1 MAGLGLAV
9 LFLTVLIGYRA
20 LYQGKIYPGVNV
32 ASVPV
37 GGLTPE
43 QAQIT
48 LRAHLES
55 SIQNPLVVTADGQQ
69 WQLSREALGAH
80 YDWPGL
86 AAAAY
91 DVGRTGSAFDQ
102 LTAPVLVRVASRN
115 VEASVELKPTDWSA
129 ILAPIAKQ
137 IDRPA
142 VDATLAVSPDHTVQ
156 LKPDRSGVHLDEE
169 AAKRVIANALASGAT
184 TPIQLPIIPIP
195 PAVSAAALQADRA
208 QAMTYLS
215 GPVTLTYEGRTWTL
229 DVDQLQ
235 AALTASS
242 LDSSGKP
249 SKLDV
254 NQSLLDRF
262 VGQVAAD
269 VNRPVRDAELTL
281 QAGKVTVVPEQSG
294 RRVDVEATENL
305 VRKALATNER
315 TLSPV
320 IQEVAPKVTAAEWD
334 SVVVLANRLI
344 GSPVVLSGPGNQSW
358 ELSTASLQKML
369 VLPKQ
374 PGDSGTSQPQLD
386 STKLSTFVASV
397 AKDVDRDPVNARFQ
411 LAGGK
416 ATLLKPGVD
425 GLRVDQAA
433 TVTAIQVAATGS
445 TRMVSL
451 PVASVAPAIGAD
463 EASKLAGLQLIADN
477 STSYAGS
484 IPPRRHNV
492 ELATSLLN
500 GVVVPPGRVF

>member
-69 WQLSREALGAH
+69 WQLSREALGAR

-142 VDATLAVSPDHTVQ
+142 VDARLAVSPDHTVQ

-294 RRVDVEATENL
+294 RRVDVEAT
-305 VRKALATNER
+305 
-315 TLSPV
+315 
-320 IQEVAPKVTAAEWD
+320 
-334 SVVVLANRLI
+334 
-344 GSPVVLSGPGNQSW
+344 
-358 ELSTASLQKML
+358 
-369 VLPKQ
+369 
-374 PGDSGTSQPQLD
+374 
-386 STKLSTFVASV
+386 
-397 AKDVDRDPVNARFQ
+397 
-411 LAGGK
+411 
-416 ATLLKPGVD
+416 
-425 GLRVDQAA
+425 
-433 TVTAIQVAATGS
+433 
-445 TRMVSL
+445 
-451 PVASVAPAIGAD
+451 
-463 EASKLAGLQLIADN
+463 
-477 STSYAGS
+477 
-484 IPPRRHNV
+484 
-492 ELATSLLN
+492 
-500 GVVVPPGRVF
+500 